1 MLGFAPTLRAF
12 SKITGDWC
20 VVVMDCVGGEYE
32 ELDGAWSKLTAE
44 AQQKFIAEVQVN
56 SRDIHRHKG
65 AIDGAVIT
73 VDHDKYMVENL

>member
-1 MLGFAPTLRAF
+1 MLGFAPTLRAL

-44 AQQKFIAEVQVN
+44 VQQKFIAEVQVN

-65 AIDGAVIT
+65 AIDGAIIT
-73 VDHDKYMVENL
+73 VDHDKYTVEIL